1 MDSIP
6 VLAAIPALLWPGS
19 RKPPRRWQRSSPLL
33 PPPVSQPGQC
43 NWGTPVLK
51 GWPQPCGTQ
60 QENTDFLITMV
71 GWFPGETCD
80 SPCPAPNPTPVLA
93 HPAGVYL
100 CSHRYLH
107 PSPMKQQPAGRAAA
121 GEHHPI
127 PTLSQQP
134 TPQRSIIPTLQ
145 SKHSSRSQTLC
156 AGTLTCRVSKSQQ
169 CLSLTRGAPRAGTA
183 QLLEGDT
190 ARCFLLH
197 WAFSKQ
203 PAALDRRALIEPI
216 PCSSCLCRAV
226 PRVQGTSPYPKELLT
241 PATMRPLKASFL
253 VAGGF

>member
-1 MDSIP
+1 
-6 VLAAIPALLWPGS
+6 
-19 RKPPRRWQRSSPLL
+19 
-33 PPPVSQPGQC
+33 
-43 NWGTPVLK
+43 
-51 GWPQPCGTQ
+51 
-60 QENTDFLITMV
+60 MV
-71 GWFPGETCD
+71 GWFPGETCG

-93 HPAGVYL
+93 HPAGVHL

-145 SKHSSRSQTLC
+145 SRHSSRSQTLC
-156 AGTLTCRVSKSQQ
+156 AGTLTCRASKSQQ
-169 CLSLTRGAPRAGTA
+169 RFSLTQGAPRAGTA

-241 PATMRPLKASFL
+241 PATMRPLKSIFSDCRWVLSPGAQHGTQAAICQRHPCPLPPGEPSDH
-253 VAGGF
+253 AACTHGFSKNNF